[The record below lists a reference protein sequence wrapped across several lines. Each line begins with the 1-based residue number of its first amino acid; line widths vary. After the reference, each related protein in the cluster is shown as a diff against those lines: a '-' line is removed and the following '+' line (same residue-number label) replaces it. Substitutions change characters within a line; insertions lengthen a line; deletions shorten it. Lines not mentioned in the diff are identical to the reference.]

1 MGDDYSV
8 ETCRQLAEQ
17 FRKERILRPM
27 RVGRYDPGQRP
38 TYEVTG
44 IAPARGATVSL
55 EVEQF
60 VGGGFAGQ
68 VYRAKVLEVEG
79 GPVEGLTA
87 GGRYAV
93 KVLIPPSTF
102 SRKFRDAIYKLGFQ
116 GSFSPQCN
124 PAAARAGALWQKLI
138 RRGARIRFGDERAV
152 VDVLATFVDRLLG
165 SCGEIS
171 EWVEGRNWQF
181 EVDDQLD
188 ARRRWRRGPEA
199 PARPLGSPEY
209 RAKRTFMA
217 EMAALLH
224 EMGAHEPARQYEWA
238 TCKSQ
243 PNVLKRADR
252 EGDPAAGLTAVDF
265 RPGLALLPL
274 LPMSPGDF
282 KLIVKGIARGS
293 LVQFDR
299 GDLGTLQR
307 FIDAH
312 AEDFADL
319 RGALEELRAAE
330 RAYRDSLPDITHHH
344 VRLFYSG
351 RLWSRIIDAEVTGW
365 QLRNVTDEAATT
377 ALRRSRFKAV
387 VFALVGLVPILG
399 RRIRKLWG
407 RADLR
412 RHHAALLGGGDYPRR
427 AFRAHFAERL
437 IDWHRAGRIS
447 AAEAGTMPARPQRQ
461 LPWRFAVHLMLSLL
475 PAPLHR
481 MLTDRRYAAEK
492 LHFVFVR
499 PIRLFF
505 DPAAREQWLRDMV
518 AEGRKKHMLSE
529 EDAGRILSRIKE
541 PFIQKYLKALAV
553 HVCTLPV
560 TQIVSV
566 AIAAIWVL
574 THPDR
579 PTAWVEGLG
588 IIGLFQV
595 VPVSPGSLVRGLY
608 VLYLVIRE
616 RNFRDYNIAV
626 FLGFFKYVGYLAFP
640 IQMAYRYPALARFMA
655 GHWATEA
662 VHFVPVFGEHG
673 ALLEHGVFDLFYN
686 RPLTIR
692 RRMRTRTTLRSRM
705 KARSWHV
712 GLIAAGAIAAF
723 ALADVLCI
731 WAWGAAPS
739 LWNIWPLAVFLPLL
753 AGLAVTLGAGGATL
767 GRRVVLAAACG
778 VTVAAASAA
787 TNVALGHLAVS
798 APPVGAL
805 GFLGGL
811 TKAALWRAFLF
822 TLLAVVGTL
831 LTEISAPEPRRSVE
845 QP

>member
-27 RVGRYDPGQRP
+27 RVGRHDPGRRL
-38 TYEVTG
+38 TCDVTG
-44 IAPARGATVSL
+44 VAQARAATVSL

-68 VYRAKVLEVEG
+68 VYRVKVLDVRG

-93 KVLIPPSTF
+93 KILIPPSGF
-102 SRKFRDAIYKLGFQ
+102 SRKFRDVIYKLGFQ
-116 GSFSPQCN
+116 GPFSLQSN

-138 RRGARIRFGDERAV
+138 RRGAKVRFGDERAV
-152 VDVLATFVDRLLG
+152 VDVLATFVDTCLG

-181 EVDDQLD
+181 EVDDHLN
-188 ARRRWRRGPEA
+188 ARRRWRRGREVPDRQLA
-199 PARPLGSPEY
+199 SPEY
-209 RAKRTFMA
+209 RAKWTFMA
-217 EMAALLH
+217 GMVSLLH
-224 EMGAHEPARQYEWA
+224 EMGAHELARQYEWS

-243 PNVLKRADR
+243 PNVLKRTDS

-265 RPGLALLPL
+265 RAGLALLPF

-282 KLIVKGIARGS
+282 RLIAKGIARGS

-299 GDLGTLQR
+299 GDLGKLRR

-312 AEDFADL
+312 ADDFADL
-319 RGALEELRAAE
+319 RGALEELTEAE
-330 RAYRDSLPDITHHH
+330 SAYRGSLPDITHHH

-351 RLWSRIIDAEVTGW
+351 RLWRGIIDAEVAGW
-365 QLRNVTDEAATT
+365 RVRNITDEAADA
-377 ALRRSRFKAV
+377 ALRRSRLKAV
-387 VFALVGLVPILG
+387 MLMLLGLVPILG
-399 RRIRKLWG
+399 RRTRKLWG

-412 RHHAALLGGGDYPRR
+412 RHQAALLGGDYLRR
-427 AFRAHFAERL
+427 TFRAHFAEKL
-437 IDWHRAGRIS
+437 IAWHRAGRLP
-447 AAEAGTMPARPQRQ
+447 ADEAGAMLSRPQRQ
-461 LPWRFAVHLMLSLL
+461 LPWRLAVHWIVSLL
-475 PAPLHR
+475 PATLHR

-492 LHFVFVR
+492 LSYVFVR

-518 AEGRKKHMLSE
+518 AEGRRKHMLSE
-529 EDAGRILSRIKE
+529 DDAEAILSRIKE

-566 AIAAIWVL
+566 MLATIWVL

-579 PTAWVEGLG
+579 PTAWAEGLS
-588 IIGLFQV
+588 IIAIFQV
-595 VPVSPGSLVRGLY
+595 VPISPGSLVRGLY

-616 RNFRDYNIAV
+616 RNFKDYNIAV
-626 FLGFFKYVGYLAFP
+626 FLGFFKYVGYMAFP

-662 VHFVPVFGEHG
+662 VHVVPVFGEHG

-692 RRMRTRTTLRSRM
+692 RRMRTRARLRGAL
-705 KARSWHV
+705 KPRSWH
-712 GLIAAGAIAAF
+712 LAPIAAGAVAAL

-731 WAWGAAPS
+731 RTWGAAPT
-739 LWNIWPLAVFLPLL
+739 LWNIWPLTVFLPLL
-753 AGLAVTLGAGGATL
+753 IGLAVTLGAGGATL
-767 GRRVVLAAACG
+767 GRRAVLAAACG
-778 VTVAAASAA
+778 AI
-787 TNVALGHLAVS
+787 VALASVAISVTLGHFAIA
-798 APPVGAL
+798 APSPGAL
-805 GFLGGL
+805 AFLGGL
-811 TKAALWRAFLF
+811 AWAVLWRAFLF
-822 TLLAVVGTL
+822 TLLAVMGAL
-831 LTEISAPEPRRSVE
+831 LTEVALPEARRSAE